1 MAASESLAC
10 FAGGGLDFKARQ
22 VWLGCCSHCGRQ
34 GGRLVGC
41 RPLSSSV
48 SSIDRQPKSDG
59 SWLDEKGEPCPD
71 VAVSSISQVDQ
82 AAIYAPQLPTSV

>member
-1 MAASESLAC
+1 MPASHSDASQAAGSPQSEAGVAGLL
-10 FAGGGLDFKARQ
+10 FALRPA
-22 VWLGCCSHCGRQ
+22 V
-34 GGRLVGC
+34 GRLVGC

-48 SSIDRQPKSDG
+48 SSIDRQPESDG

-82 AAIYAPQLPTSV
+82 AAIYASQLPTSV